1 MAVGR
6 PRSFDPD
13 KALDKALRVFWRR
26 GYEGASLPELT
37 KAMGINRPSMYAAFG
52 NKEQLFKKVVDRYCE
67 EPTAHLEECLA
78 APTIREV
85 AERLIRG
92 TAERLAS
99 PKNPRGCL
107 ILQGALACGKESDA
121 IRRDLTA
128 RRAERE
134 LAIRERFALAAK
146 KGELPKGVDPDDL
159 ARYVSTVMQGLA
171 VQATSGASGEEL
183 MGIAEVALRNWPA

>member
-6 PRSFDPD
+6 PRGFDAE

-52 NKEQLFKKVVDRYCE
+52 NKEQLFKKAVDRYCE
-67 EPTAHLEECLA
+67 EPTAHLEACLA

-92 TAERLAS
+92 TAERLAC

-107 ILQGALACGKESDA
+107 ILHGALACGKESDA
-121 IRRDLTA
+121 IRRDLAA

-134 LAIRERFALAAK
+134 EAIRLRFAKASAK
-146 KGELPKGVDPDDL
+146 ELPKGVAADDL
-159 ARYVSTVMQGLA
+159 ARYVAAVMQGLA
-171 VQATSGASGEEL
+171 VQAASGATGEEL
-183 MGIAEVALRNWPA
+183 LGVADVALHNWPA

>member
-6 PRSFDPD
+6 PRNFDAD

-52 NKEQLFKKVVDRYCE
+52 NKEELFKKAVDRYCE
-67 EPTAHLEECLA
+67 EPTVHLAECLA
-78 APTIREV
+78 APTVREA
-85 AERLIRG
+85 AERLLRG

-99 PKNPRGCL
+99 SKNPRGCL
-107 ILQGALACGKESDA
+107 ILQGALACGKESEP
-121 IRRDLTA
+121 IRRDLVA

-134 LAIRERFALAAK
+134 RAIRERFAQAAAA
-146 KGELPKGVDPDDL
+146 GELRKGIDSDDL

-171 VQATSGASGEEL
+171 VQATSGATGEEL
-183 MGIAEVALRNWPA
+183 LGIAEIALRGWPT

>member
-6 PRSFDPD
+6 PRNFDAD

-37 KAMGINRPSMYAAFG
+37 KAMGINRPSMYATFG
-52 NKEQLFKKVVDRYCE
+52 NKEELFKKAVDRYCE
-67 EPTAHLEECLA
+67 EPTARLAECLA
-78 APTIREV
+78 APTVREV

-92 TAERLAS
+92 TAQRLAS

-107 ILQGALACGKESDA
+107 ILQGALACGKESESV
-121 IRRDLTA
+121 RRDLVA
-128 RRAERE
+128 RRVEQERV
-134 LAIRERFALAAK
+134 IRERFLQAAAS
-146 KGELPKGVDPDDL
+146 GELRKEIDPDNL

-171 VQATSGASGEEL
+171 VQAASGATGEEL
-183 MGIAEVALRNWPA
+183 LGIAEIALRGWPA

>member
-1 MAVGR
+1 MAIGR
-6 PRSFDPD
+6 PRNFDPE
-13 KALDKALRVFWRR
+13 KALEKALRVFWRR

-37 KAMGINRPSMYAAFG
+37 KAMGINRPSMYATFG
-52 NKEQLFKKVVDRYCE
+52 NKEQLFKKAVDRYCE

-78 APTIREV
+78 APTVREV
-85 AERLIRG
+85 AERLIRS

-107 ILQGALACGKESDA
+107 ILQGALACGKESES
-121 IRRDLTA
+121 IRRDLAA

-134 LAIRERFALAAK
+134 LAICNRFAQAK
-146 KGELPKGVDPDDL
+146 TGELPKGVAADDL

-171 VQATSGASGEEL
+171 VQAASGATGEEL
-183 MGIAEVALRNWPA
+183 LGIAEVALRNWPA

>member
-1 MAVGR
+1 MPVGR
-6 PRSFDPD
+6 PRSFDAD

-52 NKEQLFKKVVDRYCE
+52 NKEQLFKKAVDRYCE
-67 EPTAHLEECLA
+67 EPTARLEECLA
-78 APTIREV
+78 APTTREV
-85 AERLIRG
+85 AERLILG

-107 ILQGALACGKESDA
+107 ILHGALACGKESDA
-121 IRRDLTA
+121 IRRDLAA
-128 RRAERE
+128 RRAEQER
-134 LAIRERFALAAK
+134 AICERFAQAAK
-146 KGELPKGVDPDDL
+146 AGELPKGIVPDDL

-171 VQATSGASGEEL
+171 VQAASGATGEEL
-183 MGIAEVALRNWPA
+183 IGIAEIALLNWPT

>member
-134 LAIRERFALAAK
+134 LAICERFAQAAK
-146 KGELPKGVDPDDL
+146 KGELPKGVDPDGL

-171 VQATSGASGEEL
+171 VQATSGATGEEL

>member
-6 PRSFDPD
+6 PRSFDAD

-26 GYEGASLPELT
+26 GYEGASLSELT

-52 NKEQLFKKVVDRYCE
+52 NKEQLFKKAVDRYCE
-67 EPTAHLEECLA
+67 EPTARLEECLA

-121 IRRDLTA
+121 IRRYLAA
-128 RRAERE
+128 RRAEQER
-134 LAIRERFALAAK
+134 AICERFTQAAK
-146 KGELPKGVDPDDL
+146 AGELPKGIDPDDL

-171 VQATSGASGEEL
+171 VQAASGATGEEL
-183 MGIAEVALRNWPA
+183 MGIAEIALRNWPA

>member
-6 PRSFDPD
+6 PRGFDAE

-52 NKEQLFKKVVDRYCE
+52 NKEELFRKAVDRYCE

-92 TAERLAS
+92 TAERLAC

-107 ILQGALACGKESDA
+107 ILHGALACGKESDA
-121 IRRDLTA
+121 IRRDLAA

-134 LAIRERFALAAK
+134 EAIRRRFAKASAK
-146 KGELPKGVDPDDL
+146 ELPKGVAADDL
-159 ARYVSTVMQGLA
+159 ARYVATVMQGLA
-171 VQATSGASGEEL
+171 VQAASGATGEEL
-183 MGIAEVALRNWPA
+183 AGIADVALRSWPA

>member
-52 NKEQLFKKVVDRYCE
+52 NKEQLFKKAVDRYCE

-85 AERLIRG
+85 AERLIRD

-121 IRRDLTA
+121 IRRDLAA

-134 LAIRERFALAAK
+134 RAIRERFAQAAK

-159 ARYVSTVMQGLA
+159 ARYLSTVLQGLA
-171 VQATSGASGEEL
+171 VQATSGATGEEL